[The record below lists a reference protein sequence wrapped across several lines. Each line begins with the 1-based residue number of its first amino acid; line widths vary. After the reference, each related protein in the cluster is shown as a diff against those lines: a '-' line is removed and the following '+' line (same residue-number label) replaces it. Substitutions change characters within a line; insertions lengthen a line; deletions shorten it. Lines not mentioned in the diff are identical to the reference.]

1 MTQYETATLGAPSST
16 YKDPLTFNI
25 YYRGKIGDAH
35 AYSGRGSID
44 YFVAWFASE
53 EVHAQC
59 RARTIDVRAA
69 MTHPDTIGF
78 TFQRVATEPCDGTIR
93 LTPMDE
99 PFIER
104 MIPPSGYYYGDL

>member
-16 YKDPLTFNI
+16 SKDPLT
-25 YYRGKIGDAH
+25 YYIHWRGRTGDAH
-35 AYSGRGSID
+35 VYGGRGSID

-59 RARTIDVRAA
+59 RARTIDVQAA
-69 MTHPDTIGF
+69 MTHPDTVGF
-78 TFQRVATEPCDGTIR
+78 TFERVVTEPCDGTIR

-99 PFIER
+99 PFIDR
-104 MIPPSGYYYGDL
+104 MVPPPGYYYGEL